1 MRITAFLLLTSLGAA
16 AQVSVGVPGNRVITL
31 AGQPAG
37 ARSANNARSAPADSP
52 ILVNMP
58 LSAGQALEI
67 TATGAV
73 DGYGPE
79 GRTGCNDS
87 YVAEY
92 AITRIVTPCRAL
104 IGVFLADTT
113 RAQPA
118 AGIDFSGDARHQP
131 ILRPLIQQ
139 PFFIGSGVTPTG
151 DRKAFV
157 VPAGATR
164 LFLSPLGN
172 ANSSGEFTATVRVV
186 SLPETPSN
194 PIRVSGV
201 SVISLANQPAG
212 TLSSNNNA
220 RIAPMHSPAQL
231 GMPLLGGQVLRIVA
245 TGAVDGYGPDGRTG
259 CNDSFSAEF
268 AVARVDAR
276 CRALIGVFLADS
288 ARSQPPN
295 LNFTGAT
302 RNTVRVEPLIQQP
315 FLIGSGYTDGG
326 DRKEFVVPVGATRLY
341 FASMGNPQTPGFFTV
356 TVSPVAAATPVVER
370 SGIVRAAGYG
380 GGTAAAGSL
389 LSIFGSNLADVSES
403 ATSVPLPIQ
412 ISQTRVYINL
422 RPAPLFFTSS
432 GQINAQIPWEFANDT
447 SVQLVVV
454 RNGAAS
460 LPAPVDL
467 AAASPG
473 IFLLRENAGVVV
485 NATNGQ
491 LADQEKPVRGGDTL
505 VIYASG
511 LGPVTGTVRTG
522 APASSTELEPLQ
534 APVEASLQ
542 LAGQTV
548 TLPVQFAGSAPGFIG
563 VNQVNAAVPVGTP
576 AGVGSLK
583 LRTRGV
589 DSNSVL
595 IAVQQ

>member
-37 ARSANNARSAPADSP
+37 TRSANNARSAPADSP
-52 ILVNMP
+52 ILVNLP
-58 LSAGQALEI
+58 LTAGQVLEI

-73 DGYGPE
+73 DGYGPD
-79 GRTGCNDS
+79 GRTGCSDS
-87 YVAEY
+87 FVAEFSV
-92 AITRIVTPCRAL
+92 TRILASCRGL
-104 IGVFLADTT
+104 VGVFLADTT
-113 RAQPA
+113 RTQPA
-118 AGIDFSGDARHQP
+118 AGIDFTGDARNIP
-131 ILRPLIQQ
+131 ILRPLVQQ

-151 DRKAFV
+151 DKKAFV

-172 ANSSGEFTATVRVV
+172 ANSAGEFTATVRVV

-194 PIRVSGV
+194 PVRVSGV
-201 SVISLANQPAG
+201 SVINLANQAAG
-212 TLSSNNNA
+212 TLSLNNS
-220 RIAPMHSPAQL
+220 RIAPMHSPAQAGL
-231 GMPLLGGQVLRIVA
+231 PLLGGQVLRIVA
-245 TGAVDGYGPDGRTG
+245 TGSVDGVGPDGRPS
-259 CNDSFSAEF
+259 CSDSFSAEF
-268 AVARVDAR
+268 SIARVDTR
-276 CRALIGVFLADS
+276 CRALVGVFLADS
-288 ARSQPPN
+288 VRSQPPN

-315 FLIGSGYTDGG
+315 FLVGGGYTDAGEI
-326 DRKEFVVPVGATRLY
+326 KEFVVPVGATRLY
-341 FASMGNPQTPGFFTV
+341 FASMGNVQTPGFFTV
-356 TVSPVAAATPVVER
+356 TVSPVAAATPVVQR
-370 SGIVRAAGYG
+370 SGVVRAAGYG
-380 GGTAAAGSL
+380 GGAAAAGSL

-403 ATSVPLPIQ
+403 ATTVPLPIQ

-432 GQINAQIPWEFANDT
+432 GQINAQIPWEFASDT
-447 SVQLVVV
+447 SVQLSVV
-454 RNGAAS
+454 RGGAAS
-460 LPAPVDL
+460 LPVPVDL
-467 AAASPG
+467 TAASPG
-473 IFLLRENAGVVV
+473 IFLLRENVGVVV

-505 VIYASG
+505 VVYASG
-511 LGPVTGTVRTG
+511 LGPVAGNVTTG

-534 APVEASLQ
+534 APVEATLTVGGQ
-542 LAGQTV
+542 PVPLA
-548 TLPVQFAGSAPGFIG
+548 VQFAGSAPGFIG
-563 VNQVNAAVPVGTP
+563 VNQVNATVPAGTP